1 MFIDWENLIGRP
13 RNVSSRE
20 VRTSQKCLVDEMIGI
35 DVVITEVLGY
45 KLFVGNAKRRSG
57 IWDGHLTHAAVV
69 NKF

>member
-1 MFIDWENLIGRP
+1 MFIDWEDLICRL

-45 KLFVGNAKRRSG
+45 KLFVGNAKGRSG